1 MTSLTIPIIE
11 YGNIFLAVTS
21 FSNFTTTLRRID
33 GKEFVEVMY
42 CTVGS
47 CVVRFIRRNYSIGHG
62 PYRTTCLR

>member
-42 CTVGS
+42 CTVDS
-47 CVVRFIRRNYSIGHG
+47 CVVRFIRCNYSIGHG